1 MSNFIYL
8 GNTLGHREW
17 NVFSAELCGILLSDT
32 QCAEFFIFM
41 VEIEGE
47 RRKWKKE
54 VNKYEIDKKIQKI
67 RICPDDP

>member
-1 MSNFIYL
+1 
-8 GNTLGHREW
+8 
-17 NVFSAELCGILLSDT
+17 
-32 QCAEFFIFM
+32 M